1 MQNAKNN
8 EYDEIWR
15 AAQHRRTEDLTGWLS
30 HSVKQS
36 EKIPDADIGWPWP
49 LGFPLGRG
57 MGVAMVTLVA
67 ITSVSAVVHA
77 KKSPHVAVRATGA
90 MPAVNLP

>member
-1 MQNAKNN
+1 MQNEPNV
-8 EYDEIWR
+8 EYAEIWQ

-30 HSVKQS
+30 RS
-36 EKIPDADIGWPWP
+36 EKMPGADMVWPWP
-49 LGFPLGRG
+49 LGFSLRRG
-57 MGVAMVTLVA
+57 MAVAMITLVA

-77 KKSPHVAVRATGA
+77 KKSVHVALRATSP